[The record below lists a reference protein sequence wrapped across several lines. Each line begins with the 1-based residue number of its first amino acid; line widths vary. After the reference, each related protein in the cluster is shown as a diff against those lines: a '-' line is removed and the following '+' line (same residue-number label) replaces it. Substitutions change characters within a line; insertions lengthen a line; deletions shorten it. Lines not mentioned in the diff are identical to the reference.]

1 MFLVSR
7 LDLLRVKT
15 RKDNGDMFKCEA
27 VEILHVRLAN
37 VS

>member
-1 MFLVSR
+1 MLLVSR
-7 LDLLRVKT
+7 LERLRVKT

-27 VEILHVRLAN
+27 VEILHVRLAS